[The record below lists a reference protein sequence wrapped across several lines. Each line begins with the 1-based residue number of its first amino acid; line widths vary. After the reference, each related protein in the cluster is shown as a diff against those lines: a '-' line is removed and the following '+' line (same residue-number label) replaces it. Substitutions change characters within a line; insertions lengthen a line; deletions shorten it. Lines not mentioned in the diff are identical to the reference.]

1 MGNGGELLAAR
12 IQTTII
18 ITICGIATKEES
30 TTIRENMREVEEKS
44 GGKLAGVRH
53 KGYLCEKKEK
63 KDMEHFGER
72 YINPLTDFGFKR
84 IFGSPF
90 NSDLLVDFLNAVLAG
105 EHVVKDV
112 EYNNSEKFGTN
123 EAERKAVF
131 DVYCTT
137 EDGSRII
144 VEMQN
149 VYQSFYKDRSIYY
162 STFPIVEQAKKGDWN
177 YELKDVYTIGI
188 LNFTFPEDKKSDNGV
203 FREVKLMDIKKKE
216 VFYDKLTYIYVEL
229 ANFNK
234 EIDECETVLDK
245 WLFCLKNMSNLLD
258 RPAELQGRVFEKLF
272 KTAEIA
278 KFKPLELKAY
288 EQSIYAYRDIKNGI
302 DTAKKEGLEQGRKE
316 GMEKGRKE
324 GIEQG
329 IKEGVERGLKK
340 GIINTAKNM
349 KSLGIADEVI
359 IQATGLTKEEIERL

>member
-1 MGNGGELLAAR
+1 
-12 IQTTII
+12 
-18 ITICGIATKEES
+18 
-30 TTIRENMREVEEKS
+30 
-44 GGKLAGVRH
+44 
-53 KGYLCEKKEK
+53 
-63 KDMEHFGER
+63 MEHFGER

-234 EIDECETVLDK
+234 EIDECETLLDK
-245 WLFCLKNMSNLLD
+245 WLFCLKNMSNLLE

-288 EQSIYAYRDIKNGI
+288 EQSVYAYRDIKNGM
-302 DTAKKEGLEQGRKE
+302 DTAKKEGIKQGHKE
-316 GMEKGRKE
+316 GLEEGLQKGRKE
-324 GIEQG
+324 G
-329 IKEGVERGLKK
+329 V
-340 GIINTAKNM
+340 INTAKNM
-349 KSLGIADEVI
+349 KSMGIADEVI
-359 IQATGLTKEEIERL
+359 MQATGLTKEEIDRL

>member
-1 MGNGGELLAAR
+1 
-12 IQTTII
+12 
-18 ITICGIATKEES
+18 
-30 TTIRENMREVEEKS
+30 
-44 GGKLAGVRH
+44 
-53 KGYLCEKKEK
+53 
-63 KDMEHFGER
+63 MEHFGER

-84 IFGSPF
+84 IFGTPF

-105 EHVVKDV
+105 EHVVKEV
-112 EYNNSEKFGTN
+112 KYNNSEKFGTN

-188 LNFTFPEDKKSDNGV
+188 LNFTFPEDKKSDDGV
-203 FREVKLMDIKKKE
+203 FREVKLMDVKKKE

-288 EQSIYAYRDIKNGI
+288 EQSIYAYRDIKNGM
-302 DTAKKEGLEQGRKE
+302 DTAKKEGIKQGHKE
-316 GMEKGRKE
+316 GLEEGLQKGRKE
-324 GIEQG
+324 G
-329 IKEGVERGLKK
+329 V
-340 GIINTAKNM
+340 INTAKNM
-349 KSLGIADEVI
+349 KSMGIADEVI
-359 IQATGLTKEEIERL
+359 MQATGLTKEDIDRL